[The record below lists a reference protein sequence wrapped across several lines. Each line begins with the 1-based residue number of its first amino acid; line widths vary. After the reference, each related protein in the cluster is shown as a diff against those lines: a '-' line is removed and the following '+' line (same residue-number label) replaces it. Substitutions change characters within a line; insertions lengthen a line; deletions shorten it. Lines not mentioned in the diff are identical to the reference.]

1 VSNASWTM
9 GFLAL
14 LALYGSVLP
23 PDSTGHYLDY
33 NGDGVIDL
41 QDLLDHLTYKPQMTG
56 VTVWE
61 SQPQL
66 NLQGS

>member
-1 VSNASWTM
+1 MSNVNWIM

-41 QDLLDHLTYKPQMTG
+41 YDLMEHLTKRPQVIENT
-56 VTVWE
+56 TDFTDK
-61 SQPQL
+61 
-66 NLQGS
+66 

>member
-1 VSNASWTM
+1 MSNVSWIM

-41 QDLLDHLTYKPQMTG
+41 YDLMEHLTKRPQAIENT
-56 VTVWE
+56 TDFTDK
-61 SQPQL
+61 
-66 NLQGS
+66 

>member
-1 VSNASWTM
+1 M

-41 QDLLDHLTYKPQMTG
+41 YDLMEHLTKRPQAIENT
-56 VTVWE
+56 TDFTDK
-61 SQPQL
+61 
-66 NLQGS
+66 

>member
-1 VSNASWTM
+1 MSNVNWIM

-33 NGDGVIDL
+33 NGDGIIDIH
-41 QDLLDHLTYKPQMTG
+41 DLLDHLTNKPQLTD
-56 VTVWE
+56 TTDFQE
-61 SQPQL
+61 NFIKQ
-66 NLQGS
+66 

>member
-1 VSNASWTM
+1 M

-14 LALYGSVLP
+14 LALYGSVLS

-41 QDLLDHLTYKPQMTG
+41 HDLLDHLTYKPQMTG
-56 VTVWE
+56 VTVWQD
-61 SQPQL
+61 S
-66 NLQGS
+66 

>member
-1 VSNASWTM
+1 MSNVNWIM
-9 GFLAL
+9 GFLVL

-41 QDLLDHLTYKPQMTG
+41 YDLMEHLTKRPQVIENT
-56 VTVWE
+56 TDFTDK
-61 SQPQL
+61 
-66 NLQGS
+66 

>member
-1 VSNASWTM
+1 M

-41 QDLLDHLTYKPQMTG
+41 QDLLEHLTLKPQITE
-56 VTVWE
+56 TTTYFTDK
-61 SQPQL
+61 
-66 NLQGS
+66 

>member
-1 VSNASWTM
+1 M

-14 LALYGSVLP
+14 LALYGSTLP

-41 QDLLDHLTYKPQMTG
+41 YDLMEHLTLRPQAIENT
-56 VTVWE
+56 TDFTDK
-61 SQPQL
+61 
-66 NLQGS
+66 

>member
-1 VSNASWTM
+1 MSNMNWIM

-14 LALYGSVLP
+14 LALYGSALP

-41 QDLLDHLTYKPQMTG
+41 YDLMEHLTLRPQAIENT
-56 VTVWE
+56 TDFTDK
-61 SQPQL
+61 
-66 NLQGS
+66 

>member
-1 VSNASWTM
+1 MDN

-41 QDLLDHLTYKPQMTG
+41 YDLMEHLTLRPQAIENT
-56 VTVWE
+56 TDFTDK
-61 SQPQL
+61 
-66 NLQGS
+66 

>member
-1 VSNASWTM
+1 MSNVNWIM
-9 GFLAL
+9 GFLVL

-41 QDLLDHLTYKPQMTG
+41 YDLMEYLTKRPQVIENT
-56 VTVWE
+56 TDFTDK
-61 SQPQL
+61 
-66 NLQGS
+66 

>member
-1 VSNASWTM
+1 MSNVSWIM

-14 LALYGSVLP
+14 LALYGSTLP

-41 QDLLDHLTYKPQMTG
+41 YDLMEHLTLKPQITG
-56 VTVWE
+56 TTTDFTDK
-61 SQPQL
+61 
-66 NLQGS
+66 